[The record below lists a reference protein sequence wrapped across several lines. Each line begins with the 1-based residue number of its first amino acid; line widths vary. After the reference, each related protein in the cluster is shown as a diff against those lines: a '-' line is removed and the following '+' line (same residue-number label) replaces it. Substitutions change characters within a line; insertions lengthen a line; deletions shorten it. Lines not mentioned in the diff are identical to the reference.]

1 MKQQFVVVVV
11 NLGIG
16 GDVMKI
22 RDPMGLVGVTSK
34 SLLRDQEVGLFELV
48 LDVSTGWEWETTLE
62 V

>member
-16 GDVMKI
+16 SNVVEI
-22 RDPMGLVGVTSK
+22 RDPMGLVRVAGK
-34 SLLRDQEVGLFELV
+34 GLLRDQEVGVIELV
-48 LDVSTGWEWETTLE
+48 LDVLTGWERETAFE